1 MKIEIIDYEEEDLS
15 LIIAKIKAIYDNNIF
30 LQKKGVIIRVSLSW
44 ADDEFAIVLNDTHLG
59 GFEVVTEDVAR
70 KNDIEELSSIPGL
83 KEQLSNYKLGE
94 KMSSYKKLGNSE
106 FYYKEL

>member
-1 MKIEIIDYEEEDLS
+1 MQIEIIDYEDEDLN

-30 LQKKGVIIRVSLSW
+30 LQKKGSIIRVSLSW
-44 ADDEFAIVLNDTHLG
+44 ADDEFAIVLNDTQLG
-59 GFEVVTEDVAR
+59 MFEVVTPDVAKR
-70 KNDIEELSSIPGL
+70 NDIEELSSIPAL
-83 KEQLSNYKLGE
+83 REQLNNYKLGE